1 MTSSSG
7 GGDGGRKPPRPEP
20 NDDALLP
27 PASDA
32 GWDDERPLP
41 GKPAATFAAAPAP
54 AKQESAPPAPAKIE
68 SPAPSKS
75 PASEPAPPR
84 RAHGPSFPAFVPPAS
99 TPPTTPP
106 TPSIASQ
113 TPSIAPPTP
122 SAAPTNPPA
131 DEPLLP
137 LAYDENDL
145 RAAVGATPL
154 SETSGKTRKQR
165 APTSDDDDDPRSL
178 RSRRTMTVS
187 ALALVGGLAIAA
199 LVILGRINSGR
210 YLLACEAER
219 AVPQQGRGFPPW
231 GMRALDGDPWR
242 PLKIAPETRCQPRET
257 EDLREL
263 ERLYLSMLLE
273 QATVLLTA
281 REVTRLDEAEGLLNQ
296 ALLLTRPPEHETEK
310 FAAERNERHKDIER
324 LLGDVTYWRASAK
337 LRDAATALGD
347 AAKQFDSAA
356 QQQPRHMSDAQAWAS
371 HVRKLAQQLTAGPGG
386 ATPPAAVTVPAA
398 PASEHANVPVGT
410 ALPVEPATGSPAE
423 TPAAAAPDAGVPSG
437 GVLL

>member
-1 MTSSSG
+1 
-7 GGDGGRKPPRPEP
+7 
-20 NDDALLP
+20 
-27 PASDA
+27 
-32 GWDDERPLP
+32 
-41 GKPAATFAAAPAP
+41 
-54 AKQESAPPAPAKIE
+54 
-68 SPAPSKS
+68 
-75 PASEPAPPR
+75 
-84 RAHGPSFPAFVPPAS
+84 
-99 TPPTTPP
+99 
-106 TPSIASQ
+106 
-113 TPSIAPPTP
+113 
-122 SAAPTNPPA
+122 
-131 DEPLLP
+131 
-137 LAYDENDL
+137 
-145 RAAVGATPL
+145 VGATPL
-154 SETSGKTRKQR
+154 SEPSGKARKQR
-165 APTSDDDDDPRSL
+165 APTRDDDDDDESRSL
-178 RSRRTMTVS
+178 RGRRTMTVS

-231 GMRALDGDPWR
+231 GMRTLDGDTWR

-263 ERLYLSMLLE
+263 ERLYLSMILE
-273 QATVLLTA
+273 QATALLTA

-310 FAAERNERHKDIER
+310 LAAERNERHKDIER

-337 LRDAATALGD
+337 LRDAATALGEV
-347 AAKQFDSAA
+347 AKQFDSAA

-371 HVRKLAQQLTAGPGG
+371 HVRKLAQQLTAGPAG

-410 ALPVEPATGSPAE
+410 ALPVEPATGSAAE
-423 TPAAAAPDAGVPSG
+423 APAAVAPDAGVPSG